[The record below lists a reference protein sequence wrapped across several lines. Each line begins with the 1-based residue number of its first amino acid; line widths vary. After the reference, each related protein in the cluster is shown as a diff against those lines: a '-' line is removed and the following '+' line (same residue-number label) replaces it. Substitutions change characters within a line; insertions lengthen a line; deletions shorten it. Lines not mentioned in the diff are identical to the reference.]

1 METKLSIRLKTLRK
15 ITHLSTDEVIER
27 LKNNNLDYSSQ
38 SLYKWEQGNAVP
50 SVKTLY
56 VLAKIYQC
64 NISYLIA
71 ENDVEFK
78 KVNSY
83 EMTILR
89 LYRSDFLFRS
99 TISQLIRFIDKTKG

>member
-15 ITHLSTDEVIER
+15 ITHLSTDE
-27 LKNNNLDYSSQ
+27 
-38 SLYKWEQGNAVP
+38 
-50 SVKTLY
+50 
-56 VLAKIYQC
+56 IYQC